1 MKSEVSFVETIFDS
15 DNSIN
20 VCFVVHYI
28 ALILVSFALCVCK
41 VDGKFNVDIVIR
53 LKWFLK

>member
-1 MKSEVSFVETIFDS
+1 MKSGVSFVETIFDS

-20 VCFVVHYI
+20 VCFAVHHI

-41 VDGKFNVDIVIR
+41 VGGNFSEDIVIR
-53 LKWFLK
+53 PK